1 MTKSYGRKID
11 TALQQKVGLRH
22 DAVVSAIKQTVPE
35 AISCI
40 VLGKHDDKFAVLVLS
55 QTRVTLMTSFLFAA

>member
-1 MTKSYGRKID
+1 M
-11 TALQQKVGLRH
+11 GLRH